1 MGKMKELS
9 MILDELKTCGETLV
23 QISKDLQELFSDPYE
38 TETHTHETK
47 ETPTTSHTESKKPE
61 IKKEQVRAILAE
73 KSRAGFTQEIKTL
86 LKKYGANKLSE
97 VDSSDYEALL
107 HEAEVLEH
115 E

>member
-9 MILDELKTCGETLV
+9 IILDELKTCGETLV

-38 TETHTHETK
+38 TETHETK
-47 ETPTTSHTESKKPE
+47 ETPKTSHNESKKPE